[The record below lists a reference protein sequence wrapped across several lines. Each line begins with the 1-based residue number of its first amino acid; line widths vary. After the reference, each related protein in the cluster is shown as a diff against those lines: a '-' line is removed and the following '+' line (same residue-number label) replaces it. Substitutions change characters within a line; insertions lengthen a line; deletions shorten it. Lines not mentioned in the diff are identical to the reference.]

1 MIKSNNPQLP
11 WQHVYDELKVVVP
24 SLECGPL
31 AGYVDDYAS
40 SNPDAPALQYF
51 DRCITYIELNCE
63 ANRLANAL
71 VSIGVSKDDV
81 VGMHLVNIPQYVIA
95 LVAVSKIGCAGSGV
109 SPLMSPNE
117 LAYQVED
124 AGISVLLSLDD
135 LIETSLSRLSDTP
148 SCLMH
153 VIFCSATDYL
163 QAQPS
168 DAKQLSG
175 VQCHNYLN
183 LLEGFSEDFAQRPV
197 TNDDTMMV
205 QYTGG
210 TTGRPKGAELTVLN
224 LMYNPLQHGAYQPW
238 EQGKELVVTG
248 FPLFHAAGLAFAIAS
263 LRFGGHFI
271 LIPNPR
277 DVEFICAQMQTHP
290 PTRLGAVPSLY
301 QLLISCPDI
310 HDVDFSSLKIA
321 NTGAAPLSSDDRG
334 KIEAIIGE
342 GKISDMFGMTETGPV
357 HVSNPPGRSN
367 SAAVGIPVPGAETR
381 IVDIETGMKEMSV
394 GEAGEIITSGPHVMK
409 GYLNLPDESANALR
423 QWHGKTWM
431 YTGDIGYMD
440 EEGYIYLCDRA
451 KDMLIVGGYKVFSV
465 EVEDKLQSMPL
476 VVMSALIGV
485 PDEKRPGNDVVHLY
499 VELSSVAAVYEPDEI
514 KTRIIDFCRDNMAPY
529 KVPKAIHIVE
539 KIPLTAVGKIDK
551 KSLRAKKA

>member
-1 MIKSNNPQLP
+1 M
-11 WQHVYDELKVVVP
+11 
-24 SLECGPL
+24 
-31 AGYVDDYAS
+31 
-40 SNPDAPALQYF
+40 
-51 DRCITYIELNCE
+51 
-63 ANRLANAL
+63 
-71 VSIGVSKDDV
+71 
-81 VGMHLVNIPQYVIA
+81 
-95 LVAVSKIGCAGSGV
+95 
-109 SPLMSPNE
+109 
-117 LAYQVED
+117 
-124 AGISVLLSLDD
+124 
-135 LIETSLSRLSDTP
+135 
-148 SCLMH
+148 
-153 VIFCSATDYL
+153 
-163 QAQPS
+163 
-168 DAKQLSG
+168 
-175 VQCHNYLN
+175 
-183 LLEGFSEDFAQRPV
+183 
-197 TNDDTMMV
+197 
-205 QYTGG
+205 
-210 TTGRPKGAELTVLN
+210 
-224 LMYNPLQHGAYQPW
+224 
-238 EQGKELVVTG
+238 
-248 FPLFHAAGLAFAIAS
+248 
-263 LRFGGHFI
+263 
-271 LIPNPR
+271 
-277 DVEFICAQMQTHP
+277 
-290 PTRLGAVPSLY
+290 
-301 QLLISCPDI
+301 
-310 HDVDFSSLKIA
+310 
-321 NTGAAPLSSDDRG
+321 SSDDRG

-499 VELSSVAAVYEPDEI
+499 VELSSVAAEYEPDEI